1 MTSVF
6 LTEISLPSTIF
17 HIANGFSFLW
27 WRKSFPVF
35 TPGLCTESSV
45 VFRGVVLID
54 ESRDDGGRNKMHL
67 PTWVSTEHR
76 TYVIRWVDGINGITQ
91 WL

>member
-1 MTSVF
+1 M
-6 LTEISLPSTIF
+6 
-17 HIANGFSFLW
+17 
-27 WRKSFPVF
+27 
-35 TPGLCTESSV
+35 
-45 VFRGVVLID
+45 FRGVVLID